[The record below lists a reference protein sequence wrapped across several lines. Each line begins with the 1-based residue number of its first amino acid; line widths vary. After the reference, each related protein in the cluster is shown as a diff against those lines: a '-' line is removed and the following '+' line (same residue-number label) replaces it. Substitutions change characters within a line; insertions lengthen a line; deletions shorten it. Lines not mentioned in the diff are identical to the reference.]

1 MFNFKHKP
9 PSITGEKEIFP
20 NEIKGVSVFMQ
31 TTTILDNETIN
42 IVKSTVPI
50 LEERGSEITSRFYQ
64 LMFKNHPELKNIFN
78 QTNQRKGEQAE
89 ALASTVYAAAKHIDH
104 LEAILPAVDPIA
116 EKHRSLNIKP
126 EHYPIVGKHLLLAMR
141 DVLGE
146 DVATDEVI
154 NAWEK
159 AYGEIADVFI
169 KVEKEKYKKTQ
180 TTTGGWIDYRD
191 FKVAKKVTE
200 SDVITSFYLE
210 PADGKAFPL
219 YQPGQY
225 ITVKA
230 DIPGEPHTHLRQY
243 SLSCAPGGE
252 YYRISVKREDNIG
265 NHPAGIVSNYLH
277 EHVKE
282 GSILPISAPAGDFV
296 LNTEDERPL
305 VLISGGVGL
314 TPMMS
319 MLETAIK
326 EQPEREIIFVHAAR
340 NGKVHA
346 MKDRVNDI
354 AANHSVTSYTVYDS
368 PLPEDKGTYN
378 KEGYVDYDFLKSII
392 PSFNADFYFCGPKGF
407 MQAIYANLKEHGV
420 KEEDLHFEF
429 FGPKQAIA

>member
-1 MFNFKHKP
+1 
-9 PSITGEKEIFP
+9 
-20 NEIKGVSVFMQ
+20 MQ
-31 TTTILDNETIN
+31 TATKLDIETIN

-50 LEERGSEITSRFYQ
+50 LEERGSEITSRFYH
-64 LMFKNHPELKNIFN
+64 LMFQNHPELKNIFN
-78 QTNQRKGEQAE
+78 QTNQRKGDQAD
-89 ALASTVYAAAKHIDH
+89 ALANAVYAAAKHIDQ

-146 DVATDEVI
+146 EVATDDVI

-159 AYGEIADVFI
+159 AYGEIANVFI
-169 KVEKEKYKKTQ
+169 NVEKEKYQKAQ
-180 TTTGGWIDYRD
+180 NAVGGWVDYRD
-191 FKVAKKVTE
+191 FKVVKKVVE
-200 SDVITSFYLE
+200 SDVITSFYLQ
-210 PADGKAFPL
+210 PADGEAFPL

-252 YYRISVKREDNIG
+252 YYRISVKREDAIG
-265 NHPAGIVSNYLH
+265 DNPAGIVSTFLH
-277 EHVKE
+277 EQVKE

-296 LNTEDERPL
+296 LNQDDERPL

-319 MLETAIK
+319 MLETTIK
-326 EQPEREIIFVHAAR
+326 HHPNREVMFIHAAR

-346 MKDRVNDI
+346 MEERVKEI
-354 AANHSVTSYTVYDS
+354 TENHNVTSYTIYDS
-368 PLPEDKGTYN
+368 PDEQDEGSYDKKGYIDQEWLASVLPSN
-378 KEGYVDYDFLKSII
+378 
-392 PSFNADFYFCGPKGF
+392 NADFYFCGPKGF
-407 MQAIYANLKEHGV
+407 MQAVYRHLKALNV
-420 KEEDLHFEF
+420 AEEDIHFEF
-429 FGPKQAIA
+429 FGPAQEIAS